1 MIVLNFDRKEDIMET
16 SLCSICGWDFKE
28 VYSGGDICSCCGSEY
43 DFTDFLEKGEIL
55 ERYCGND
62 KEKLHNMAPE
72 LDGYDDEEYVARDIT
87 WRFIRLAWIKK
98 GCPFKYPNETIT
110 SWTIEDA
117 KKQLASIHYKYDA
130 LVPLANKI
138 ISD

>member
-1 MIVLNFDRKEDIMET
+1 MT
-16 SLCSICGWDFKE
+16 ACHICGWDFKHY
-28 VYSGGDICSCCGSEY
+28 YSGGDICPCCESEY
-43 DFTDFLEKGEIL
+43 DFTDFFFFFEIL
-55 ERYCGND
+55 ERYCGNN
-62 KEKLHNMAPE
+62 KEKLYIIAPE

-98 GCPFKYPNETIT
+98 GCPFRWAKDEGIT

-117 KKQLASIHYKYDA
+117 KKQLAGIQYKYDA